1 MSIPKGFQL
10 LDSLMASA
18 EKDGSGLRKLNW
30 VMARAIPFN
39 SPHRIKVKSVSDEKV
54 VTSLPY
60 KKRNLNHLKSLH
72 AAALMTVGEYCSGL
86 WIMKRMGT
94 KYRVIMKTIS
104 IEYHKQGRTDAMAT
118 YELPDSEFKEQ
129 IEKPLLKDG
138 VVFHTCDV
146 KITNADGDLLADAAV
161 EWQIKDWAKVKTK

>member
-1 MSIPKGFQL
+1 MAIPKGFQL
-10 LDSLMASA
+10 LDGLLSSA
-18 EKDGSGLRKLNW
+18 EKDGSGIRKLNW

-39 SPHRIKVKSVSDEKV
+39 MPHRIKVKSVSNEKI

-60 KKRNLNHLKSLH
+60 RKRNLNHLKSLH

-104 IEYHKQGRTDAMAT
+104 IEYHKQGRTDAIAT
-118 YELPDSEFKEQ
+118 YELSDKEFQEK
-129 IEKPLLKDG
+129 IEKPILKDG
-138 VVFHTCDV
+138 VVFHTCNV
-146 KITNADGDLLADAAV
+146 KITNAKDELLADAAV
-161 EWQIKDWAKVKTK
+161 EWQIKDWDKVRK